1 MSDDAAA
8 PNGRNGSSQH
18 GGPAHSGARPGARRA
33 PRPASRRVHTA
44 NRAVADQV
52 SPEQPVA
59 AEIPAQQTPAP
70 PAAPTPQPGAA
81 PIAPP
86 AGATTPASSVP
97 DVLPEDRYLNRELS
111 WLDFNARVLALAE
124 DSSQP
129 LLERAKFLAIFASN
143 LDEFY
148 MVRVAG
154 LKRRDETGLSVRS
167 ADGLTPRQQLAR
179 ITERSRALSRA
190 HAEVFMEELRPEL
203 ASAGVHIRAWDDLTD
218 AERLRLSDYFSE
230 SVFPVLTPL
239 AVDPAHPFPYI
250 SGLSLNLAVTVRD
263 PEGRTERFARVKVPN
278 NVPRLVTVD
287 PPNTDT
293 RAGNRTVTFLPIEDL
308 IAAHLGDLFTGM
320 DVAEVHPFRVTRN
333 ADLEVEEDRDEDLLQ
348 ALERELA
355 RRRFGPPVR
364 LEVLDTM
371 SEHVLELLL
380 RELDVDP
387 NDVVTVPGLLDLTGL
402 WQVHGVNRPDL
413 KDEPFRPATHP
424 AFAERETPRSVF
436 ATLREG
442 DVLVHHPYDSF
453 STSVQRFIE
462 QAAADPGVL
471 AIKQTLYRTSGDS
484 PIVNALIDAAEAGKQ
499 VVALVEIKARFDEQ
513 ANIRWARQLEK
524 AGVHVVYGLVGLKTH
539 CKTALVVRQEGS
551 EIRRYCHIGTGN
563 YNPKT
568 ARLYEDIGVLTADPT
583 IGADLTD
590 LFNSLTGYSR
600 QTSYRSL
607 LVAPYGV
614 RRGIVRRIDDEI
626 EAHHSGEP
634 GARVRIKVNSL
645 VDEAVIDACYRA
657 SQAGVPV
664 DIVVRGICAM
674 IPGRPGLSENVTIRS
689 LLGPFLE
696 HSRVLHFG
704 AADEYWI
711 GSADMMHRNLD
722 RRVEVMLR
730 VTDPKLAGQLGGMF
744 DSCLDP
750 ATRCW
755 TLGPDGVWSPSP
767 APGSSNI
774 RVRDHQV
781 EMMNSRRGSAED

>member
-1 MSDDAAA
+1 M
-8 PNGRNGSSQH
+8 P
-18 GGPAHSGARPGARRA
+18 
-33 PRPASRRVHTA
+33 
-44 NRAVADQV
+44 V
-52 SPEQPVA
+52 SPPARTLAPVS
-59 AEIPAQQTPAP
+59 EL
-70 PAAPTPQPGAA
+70 
-81 PIAPP
+81 
-86 AGATTPASSVP
+86 P
-97 DVLPEDRYLNRELS
+97 DDRYLNRELS

-124 DSSQP
+124 DPSQP

-154 LKRRDETGLSVRS
+154 LKRRDETGLAVRS
-167 ADGLTPRQQLAR
+167 ADGLSPREQLAR
-179 ITERSRALSRA
+179 IAARTQAISEA
-190 HAEVFMEELRPEL
+190 HARVFLDHVRPEL
-203 ASAGVHIRAWDDLTD
+203 EAEGICILRWGDLSDDQRA
-218 AERLRLSDYFSE
+218 RLSAYFSAQ
-230 SVFPVLTPL
+230 VFPVLTPL

-278 NVPRLVTVD
+278 NVPRLVRVH
-287 PPNTDT
+287 TDDDT
-293 RAGNRTVTFLPIEDL
+293 ITFLPIEDL
-308 IAAHLGDLFTGM
+308 ISAHLGELFTGM
-320 DVAEVHPFRVTRN
+320 ELAEVHAFRVTRN
-333 ADLEVEEDRDEDLLQ
+333 ADVEVEEDRDEDLLQ
-348 ALERELA
+348 SLERELA

-364 LEVLDTM
+364 LEVTDTM

-380 RELDVDP
+380 RELDVHP
-387 NDVVTVPGLLDLTGL
+387 GDVVTVPGLLDLTSL
-402 WQVHGVNRPDL
+402 WAVHGVDRPDL
-413 KDEPFRPATHP
+413 KDEPFVPATHP
-424 AFAERETPRSVF
+424 AFADRETPRSVF

-462 QAAADPGVL
+462 QAASDPNVL

-484 PIVNALIDAAEAGKQ
+484 PIVDALIDAAAAGKQ

-513 ANIRWARQLEK
+513 ANIRWARELEK

-539 CKTALVVRQEGS
+539 CKTSLVVRQEGS
-551 EIRRYCHIGTGN
+551 TIRRYCHIGTGN

-568 ARLYEDIGVLTADPT
+568 ARLYEDLGVLTADPT

-614 RRGIVRRIDDEI
+614 RRGIVRRIEDEI
-626 EAHHSGEP
+626 EAHRAGNP
-634 GARVRIKVNSL
+634 AARIRFKANSL
-645 VDEAVIDACYRA
+645 VDEQVIDALYRA

-664 DIVVRGICAM
+664 DVVVRGICA
-674 IPGRPGLSENVTIRS
+674 IRPGRAGLSENIHVRS
-689 LLGPFLE
+689 ILGRFLE
-696 HSRVLHFG
+696 HSRVFHFG

-722 RRVEVMLR
+722 RRVEVLLR
-730 VTDPKLAGQLGGMF
+730 VADQSLADKLGEMF

-755 TLGPDGVWSPSP
+755 TLHADGSWEPSP
-767 APGSSNI
+767 PPGSGVSP
-774 RVRDHQV
+774 VRDHQA
-781 EMMNSRRGSAED
+781 EMMLRHAAGAVAVADDE